1 MSPMSEAAI
10 DLEARLSEL
19 ALAEALRDV
28 GRAAVASH
36 ARLLRKAAGERLDP
50 PGDGGVLVLLAGRI
64 AVQRSDDA
72 RCIAALTPGSIL
84 TALSALET
92 ELALVAEEPCELAEL
107 PAAGID
113 ALMSADPEGLARLA
127 VHVAESER
135 ALQVAIHLSRMFP
148 GLDREG
154 LEAFGAGAEWVS
166 LRGGDWLFRAG
177 DPGDSAYLVIS
188 GRLRVVAGEGVEERV
203 LNEVGGGETVGEM
216 SLLTDDVR
224 SAGVYA
230 LRDSQL
236 VRLTRDVFYRLTD
249 RHPEALRRIAGFV
262 VERLRR
268 HSGERAAASPLVAI
282 GVVGAH
288 PGLDVRPFAEEL
300 ARALAHAGSVEVV
313 DRARVESSLGRAG
326 IADARDDEAAGIRL
340 VRWLNGRDAASR
352 YVLYLADAEWT
363 PWSERALRQADR
375 VLVVAR
381 ASDGS
386 EPGVIEAQLADV
398 WKASRAPQRSLVLLH
413 PAGGRARDT
422 ARWLAHREVDDH
434 FHVREGDPR
443 DVARLARLLT
453 GTGVGLV
460 LGGGGARGFAHLGA
474 LRALEECGVPVDYV
488 GGTSIGSIIAALP
501 AMGLDARASH
511 ELCSRYFSSLFD
523 PTLPIVS
530 LLAGRR
536 IGERLEEAL
545 GGVDI
550 EDLPVPFFC
559 VATNLSQAEEV
570 VHRRGSLFRAVR
582 SSISL
587 PGILPPV
594 TLGGD
599 LYVDGGLLNNLPID
613 VMIQLCGGGP
623 VIAIDV
629 SPEEDLRS
637 ELEVAG
643 ASLSGWRVLWQRFNP
658 FGTRLDVP
666 YISSV
671 LMRSVVV
678 GSMVRERERRAA
690 ELASLYLKMPVD
702 AWGLL
707 EFEKLDAIAERG
719 YEAGAEAIRAWAS
732 ERQHALG

>member
-1 MSPMSEAAI
+1 MTAAV
-10 DLEARLSEL
+10 DLEARLREL
-19 ALAEALRDV
+19 AVAEALREE
-28 GRAAVASH
+28 GRAAIIDH
-36 ARLLRKAAGERLDP
+36 ARLLRREAGDRLEP
-50 PGDGGVLVLLAGRI
+50 PQEGGVLVLLAGRL
-64 AVQRSDDA
+64 AVQRSEDA
-72 RCIAALTPGSIL
+72 RRIAELAPGSIL
-84 TALSALET
+84 TALSALEH
-92 ELALVAEEPCELAEL
+92 EMLLLADGPCELAEVS
-107 PAAGID
+107 PAGID
-113 ALMSADPEGLARLA
+113 ALLAADPEGLARLA
-127 VHVAESER
+127 AHVAESER

-148 GLDREG
+148 GLDRAG
-154 LEAFGAGAEWVS
+154 LEAFGAGAEWLS

-177 DPGDSAYLVIS
+177 DPGDSAFLVIS
-188 GRLRVVAGEGVEERV
+188 GRVRVVAGEGDAERV

-236 VRLTRDVFYRLTD
+236 VRLSRGVFDRLTEQF
-249 RHPEALRRIAGFV
+249 PQALRRIAGFV

-268 HSGERAAASPLVAI
+268 HAGERAAPSPLVTI
-282 GVVGAH
+282 GVVAAQ

-300 ARALAHAGSVEVV
+300 ARALERAGSVELV
-313 DRARVESSLGRAG
+313 DRARVEASLGRPG
-326 IADARDDEAAGIRL
+326 IADARDDDAAGIRL

-352 YVLYLADAEWT
+352 YVLFLADPEWT

-381 ASDGS
+381 TQDGPD
-386 EPGVIEAQLADV
+386 PGAIEARLADV
-398 WKASRAPQRSLVLLH
+398 WKASRAPQRSLVLLR
-413 PAGGRARDT
+413 PAGETPTGT
-422 ARWLAHREVDDH
+422 ARWLARREVDDH
-434 FHVREGDPR
+434 FHVREGEPR
-443 DVARLARLLT
+443 DVERLARLLT

-460 LGGGGARGFAHLGA
+460 LGGGGARGFGHLGA
-474 LRALEECGVPVDYV
+474 LRALEECGVAVDYV
-488 GGTSIGSIIAALP
+488 GGTSIGAIVGAFP
-501 AMGLDARASH
+501 AMGLDARSCH
-511 ELCSRYFSSLFD
+511 EVCARYISSLFD

-545 GGVDI
+545 GGGDI
-550 EDLPVPFFC
+550 EDLPVPYFC

-613 VMIQLCGGGP
+613 VMTRLSGGGP
-623 VIAIDV
+623 VMAIDV
-629 SPEEDLRS
+629 SPEEDLTS
-637 ELEVAG
+637 EIDLAS
-643 ASLSGWRVLWQRFNP
+643 ASLSGWRVLWQRLRP
-658 FGTRLDVP
+658 FGSPLDVP

-678 GSMVRERERRAA
+678 GSLVRERERRAA
-690 ELASLYLKMPVD
+690 EMASLYFKMPVD
-702 AWGLL
+702 DWGLL
-707 EFEKLDAIAERG
+707 EFEKLEAIAARG
-719 YEAGAEAIRAWAS
+719 YETSQGPIRAWAS
-732 ERQHALG
+732 ERKPSLG